1 MEADG
6 RGTGGDNG
14 LVAGPAGTLERGN
27 DKQPGAETTT
37 AHGDRIGAG
46 RWDYP
51 RGRDR
56 GADSLALRH
65 HNDPQWEADCTW
77 RMLAEDAGRRCF
89 ADSQTGAAAYLRRN
103 RRGVESR
110 RAAQCVWPA
119 LYE

>member
-14 LVAGPAGTLERGN
+14 LVAGSAGNLGRGN
-27 DKQPGAETTT
+27 DEQPGAETIT
-37 AHGDRIGAG
+37 AYGDRIGAG
-46 RWDYP
+46 RCDHP
-51 RGRDR
+51 GGPDR

-65 HNDPQWEADCTW
+65 HNDPQREADGTW
-77 RMLAEDAGRRCF
+77 RMLAENSGRRCF
-89 ADSQTGAAAYLRRN
+89 ADSQTGAATYLRRN